1 MQRCYLCKKA
11 NGMDKLFEYSNKL
24 IQEADTGFLRY
35 MYDEINWQ
43 SRMIGLIGP
52 RGVGKTTLV
61 LQYIKQNLNPAETL
75 YVTAEDFYFVDNRIT
90 KLVDA
95 FVKHGGKYLFI
106 DEIHKYK
113 DWAKELKLI
122 YDYHKDLKVVFT
134 GSSVLDIKK
143 GASDLSRRAVIYN
156 MQGLSFREYLQ
167 LFHKIHAKTYS
178 LDEILQHKVEIASLE
193 RPLPLFAD
201 YLKRGY
207 YPFSLEEDFKIRLG
221 QIINQTLEN
230 DIPMYA
236 DMNVATGRKLKQLLA
251 IIAKSAPF
259 KPNMTKIAEM
269 LSASRN
275 NISDYCLYIEEA
287 GMIAQLRNNTGGI
300 RGLGKVDKIYL
311 DNTNLI
317 YSLANDTSNIGNIRE
332 TFFINQMR
340 VKHDVFTSPIA
351 DFLIDNNTFE
361 VGGRNKGQKQIE
373 GVENG
378 YIVKDDIENGFLNI
392 IPLWQLGLTY

>member
-1 MQRCYLCKKA
+1 MER
-11 NGMDKLFEYSNKL
+11 LFEYSNKL
-24 IQEADTGFLRY
+24 INETETSFLRY
-35 MYDEINWQ
+35 MYDEINWK

-61 LQYIKQNLNPAETL
+61 LQYIKQNLNPTETL
-75 YVTAEDFYFVDNRIT
+75 YITAEDFYFVDNKIIE
-90 KLVDA
+90 LVDT
-95 FVKHGGKYLFI
+95 FVKFGGKYLFI

-122 YDYHKDLKVVFT
+122 YDYHKDLNVVFT

-156 MQGLSFREYLQ
+156 MQGLSFREYLK
-167 LFHKIHAKTYS
+167 LFHNISAKTYT
-178 LDEILQHKVEIASLE
+178 LEEILQHKVDIPEME
-193 RPLPLFAD
+193 RPLPYYVD

-207 YPFSLEEDFKIRLG
+207 YPFALEEDFDIRLA

-251 IIAKSAPF
+251 IISKSAPF
-259 KPNMTKIAEM
+259 KPNMSKIAEM

-287 GMIAQLRNNTGGI
+287 GMIAQLRDNTGGI

-317 YSLANDTSNIGNIRE
+317 YNLANDTSNIGNVRE
-332 TFFINQMR
+332 TFFLNQMR
-340 VKHDVFTSPIA
+340 VKHNVVSSTIS
-351 DFLIDNNTFE
+351 DFLIDDMTFE
-361 VGGRNKGQKQIE
+361 IGGKNKGQKQIKDI
-373 GVENG
+373 ENG
-378 YIVKDDIENGFLNI
+378 YVVKDDIENGFLNV